1 MLIKPKGDGSSIMV
15 SRVHCGENEG
25 YLALGDEQ
33 YEIKT
38 SRSLHLQF
46 RRLAI
51 IERRDTGTAIGFY

>member
-15 SRVHCGENEG
+15 SRGENEG